1 MAINQFFPSQVQISA
16 ITNAVQA
23 VVSFTEDHDF
33 TPGEIVSF
41 RVGRAFGMSEIN
53 NQQAK
58 VLTTTSD
65 TITIDIDTSTWTSFT
80 LVNLNAAGTSPP
92 MCLPIA
98 SSAIP
103 FEENPSVNIE
113 DAFDNRRI

>member
-1 MAINQFFPSQVQISA
+1 MAINQFFPSKIQISA

-23 VVSFTEDHDF
+23 VVSFGEDHDF

-58 VLTTTSD
+58 VLFHTND
-65 TITIDIDTSTWTSFT
+65 TITIDIDTSTWTAFT
-80 LVNLNAAGTSPP
+80 LANLNQAGTSPP
-92 MCLPIA
+92 ICVPSA